1 MEQQK
6 KAHTLVKKEY
16 LLPFVLVTSLFFM
29 WGFARAILDVLNK
42 HFQEAMDISL
52 AHSAMIQVMFYLGYF
67 IMAIPAGLFIARNGY
82 RKGVVFGLLLF
93 GIGSLL
99 FIPGEY
105 YMSFNFFLFSLFVIA
120 CGLVFLETAANPY
133 MTELGDRETAASRL
147 NLAQSFNGLGCACAP
162 LLVGM
167 MLFSEGQEANLSFP
181 YMVMGIVVLVV
192 ALIFSRVNLPE
203 IVHQKDDVQ
212 EAATGSKKGIW
223 SHKLFVFG
231 VLTLFCYE
239 IAEISINSFFINY
252 VVDDGWMNALDA
264 AKLLSI
270 AGLGLFMCG
279 RFAGSWIMRYVRAE
293 KFLLICAI
301 GTVVSTALVV
311 MNLGMVSFV
320 SLILIYL
327 FEAIMFP
334 TIFAISLRG
343 LGDYT
348 KHASSYLMMT
358 PIGGAV
364 GPLMMGY
371 VGDMTSMSF
380 SFIVPLISYAVVLLY
395 ALKVVRIR

>member
-1 MEQQK
+1 MENK
-6 KAHTLVKKEY
+6 NKLHALVKKEY
-16 LLPFVLVTSLFFM
+16 LLPFILVTSLFFM

-42 HFQEAMDISL
+42 HFQEALDISL

-120 CGLVFLETAANPY
+120 CGLVFLEIAANPY
-133 MTELGDRETAASRL
+133 MTELGDKETAASRL

-162 LLVGM
+162 LLVG
-167 MLFSEGQEANLSFP
+167 LIIFSDGQEANISLP
-181 YMVMGIVVLVV
+181 YLVMGVVVLLV
-192 ALIFSRVNLPE
+192 ALVFSRVHLPE
-203 IVHQKDDVQ
+203 IVHEEDEV
-212 EAATGSKKGIW
+212 ETVVGEGKKSLW

-231 VLTLFCYE
+231 IVALFCYE

-264 AKLLSI
+264 AKLLSV

-279 RFAGSWIMRYVRAE
+279 RFAGSWIMRYIRAE
-293 KFLLICAI
+293 KVLFVCAI
-301 GTVVSTALVV
+301 GTVVTTALVV
-311 MNLGMVSFV
+311 MNLGVVSFGA
-320 SLILIYL
+320 LILTYV

-348 KHASSYLMMT
+348 KRASSYLMMT

-364 GPLMMGY
+364 GPLLMGY
-371 VGDMTSMSF
+371 VADQTNMSI
-380 SFIVPLISYAVVLLY
+380 SFVVPMVSYMVVWLY
-395 ALKVVRIR
+395 ASKVLKKA

>member
-1 MEQQK
+1 
-6 KAHTLVKKEY
+6 
-16 LLPFVLVTSLFFM
+16 
-29 WGFARAILDVLNK
+29 ILDVLNK
-42 HFQEAMDISL
+42 HFQEAMGISL
-52 AHSAMIQVMFYLGYF
+52 AHSALLQVVFYLGYF

-93 GIGSLL
+93 GIGSLM

-133 MTELGDRETAASRL
+133 MTELGERETAASRL

-181 YMVMGIVVLVV
+181 YVVMGGVVLAV
-192 ALIFSRVNLPE
+192 ALIFSKVNLPE
-203 IVHQKDDVQ
+203 IVHEEDATQC
-212 EAATGSKKGIW
+212 ETTGSKKGIW

-239 IAEISINSFFINY
+239 VAEISINSFFINY
-252 VVDDGWMNALDA
+252 VVDDGWMNTLDA
-264 AKLLSI
+264 AKLLSV
-270 AGLGLFMCG
+270 AGLGLFMVG
-279 RFAGSWIMRYVRAE
+279 RFVGSWIMRYVRAE

-301 GTVVSTALVV
+301 ATVVATSLVV
-311 MNLGMVSFV
+311 MEVGIVSFV
-320 SLILIYL
+320 ALILIYL

-343 LGDYT
+343 LGNYT
-348 KHASSYLMMT
+348 KRASSYLMMT

-364 GPLMMGY
+364 GPLLMGF
-371 VGDMTSMSF
+371 VADQTTMSI
-380 SFIVPLISYAVVLLY
+380 SFMVPLVSFVVVLLY
-395 ALKVVRIR
+395 AGRVVKMKI